1 MSNDYEKTF
10 SVRVPPER
18 AFRAFTDPKELEQWF
33 TPKFEADADEGAAG
47 VKADAA
53 SPGGDVHFEV
63 TQIKDDEL
71 LCYRQWAADPNTGI
85 DVTVVFEPVE
95 GGTRITVTHAGF
107 GGDSIL
113 NSDSVRNGM
122 FENYADLML
131 YLDHGVAYPRH
142 RDITTDAWLGAL
154 FVDAGPGAEVANV
167 EPGGFADQIG
177 MQPGDILLQLG
188 AGAVFG
194 NRELMFFLREHGVG
208 DVVSAV
214 WARDGAVH
222 HGTGTLTQRD
232 LLAFAHNA

>member
-18 AFRAFTDPKELEQWF
+18 AFRAFTDPNELEQWF
-33 TPKFEADADEGAAG
+33 TPKFDADAEEGAPG

-53 SPGGDVHFEV
+53 SPGGEVHFEV
-63 TQIKDDEL
+63 TQIKGDEL

-113 NSDSVRNGM
+113 KSDSVRNGM

-131 YLDHGVAYPRH
+131 YLDHGVSFPRH

-154 FVDAGPGAEVANV
+154 FLDAGPGAEVANV
-167 EPGGFADQIG
+167 ESGGFADQVG
-177 MQPGDILLQLG
+177 LQPGDILLQLG
-188 AGAVFG
+188 AGPVFG
-194 NRELMFFLREHGVG
+194 NREVMFFLREHDVG

-214 WARDGAVH
+214 WAHDGTIQR
-222 HGTGTLTQRD
+222 GTGALTKRD

>member
-1 MSNDYEKTF
+1 MSSDYEKTF

-18 AFRAFTDPKELEQWF
+18 AFRAFTDPNELEQWF
-33 TPKFEADADEGAAG
+33 TPKFDADAEDGAPG

-63 TQIKDDEL
+63 TQIKNDEL

-95 GGTRITVTHAGF
+95 GGTKITVTHAGF

-113 NSDSVRNGM
+113 KTDSVRNGM
-122 FENYADLML
+122 FESYADLIL
-131 YLDHGVAYPRH
+131 YLEQGVSYPRH
-142 RDITTDAWLGAL
+142 RDIQSDAWLGAMFL
-154 FVDAGPGAEVANV
+154 DTGAGAEVAQV
-167 EPGGFADQIG
+167 EPGGFADQVG

-194 NRELMFFLREHGVG
+194 NREVMFFLRERHVG
-208 DVVSAV
+208 DEVNVV
-214 WARDGAVH
+214 WARDGRLRR
-222 HGTGTLTQRD
+222 GTGRLTRRD
-232 LLAFAHNA
+232 ELVFAHRA

>member
-33 TPKFEADADEGAAG
+33 TPKFEADAEEGAPG

-63 TQIKDDEL
+63 TQIKGDEL
-71 LCYRQWAADPNTGI
+71 LCYRQWAAEPNTGI

-113 NSDSVRNGM
+113 KRDSVRNGM

-131 YLDHGVAYPRH
+131 YLDHGVSYPRH

-154 FVDAGPGAEVANV
+154 FLDAGPGAEVANV
-167 EPGGFADQIG
+167 EPGGFAAQIG
-177 MQPGDILLQLG
+177 LQPGDMLLQLG

-194 NRELMFFLREHGVG
+194 NRELMFFLREHRVG
-208 DVVSAV
+208 DEVDAV
-214 WARDGAVH
+214 WAHDGGIH
-222 HGTGTLTQRD
+222 RGTGKLTQRD
-232 LLAFAHNA
+232 LEAFVHNV

>member
-1 MSNDYEKTF
+1 MTTEYEKTF
-10 SVRVPPER
+10 SVHVPPER
-18 AFRAFTDPKELEQWF
+18 AFRAFTDPNELEQWF
-33 TPKFEADADEGAAG
+33 TPKFDADADEGAPG

-71 LCYRQWAADPNTGI
+71 LCYRQWAADPSTGI

-113 NSDSVRNGM
+113 KSDSVRNGM

-131 YLDHGVAYPRH
+131 YLDRGVSFPRH
-142 RDITTDAWLGAL
+142 RDIHSDAWLGAMFL
-154 FVDAGPGAEVANV
+154 DSGPGAEVAEV
-167 EPGGFADQIG
+167 EPGGFADQVG
-177 MQPGDILLQLG
+177 LRPGDILLQLG

-194 NRELMFFLREHGVG
+194 NREVMFFVREHSAG
-208 DVVSAV
+208 DHVEAL
-214 WARDGAVH
+214 WAHDGRVLR
-222 HGTGTLTQRD
+222 GTGRLTERD
-232 LLAFAHNA
+232 ELIFAHHA